1 MSFQNLLNTFH
12 AEVISRIGSAL
23 AFSEAMSEVR
33 LSVGN
38 SIEMEEGSI
47 GVSGV
52 TATETTFS
60 DDNSQVR
67 MGWIRGEM

>member
-1 MSFQNLLNTFH
+1 M
-12 AEVISRIGSAL
+12 L
-23 AFSEAMSEVR
+23 AFRSEAMSEVR

-52 TATETTFS
+52 TDTETTFS

>member
-1 MSFQNLLNTFH
+1 MSFQNFLNTFH

-23 AFSEAMSEVR
+23 AFSEAMSEAG

-52 TATETTFS
+52 TATETAFF
-60 DDNSQVR
+60 DEDSQVR

>member
-12 AEVISRIGSAL
+12 AEVISRIGSVL
-23 AFSEAMSEVR
+23 AFSEAMSEAG

-38 SIEMEEGSI
+38 SIGMEEGSI

-52 TATETTFS
+52 IVTEATFS
-60 DDNSQVR
+60 DDDSQVR

>member
-1 MSFQNLLNTFH
+1 MSFQNFLNTFH

-23 AFSEAMSEVR
+23 AMSEVR
-33 LSVGN
+33 LSAGN

-47 GVSGV
+47 GVPGV

-60 DDNSQVR
+60 DDNPQVR
-67 MGWIRGEM
+67 IGWIRGEM